1 MNNEKLTPNDDN
13 LLIIKELIYV
23 CAECKKTIL
32 GHEMDYQKMPKNF
45 TIAGLSAES
54 DIPKCPHCG
63 KIAFFGMSE
72 AKGDG
77 L

>member
-1 MNNEKLTPNDDN
+1 
-13 LLIIKELIYV
+13 
-23 CAECKKTIL
+23 
-32 GHEMDYQKMPKNF
+32 MPKNF

-63 KIAFFGMSE
+63 KLAFFGISE